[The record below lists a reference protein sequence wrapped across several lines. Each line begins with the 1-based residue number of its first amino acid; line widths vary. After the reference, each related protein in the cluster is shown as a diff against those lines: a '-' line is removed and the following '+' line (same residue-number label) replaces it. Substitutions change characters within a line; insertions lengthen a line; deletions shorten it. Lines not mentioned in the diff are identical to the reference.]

1 MHSRRWYVSDDQK
14 YLFQFVN
21 ACLIRTLVWLKFHKE
36 LFDFNE
42 DVYMCCAYIPPS
54 NSSHHALY
62 DCELF
67 RVLENSII
75 TYSTKG
81 KVCLVGDLN
90 SRTADYDD
98 VITDDSVH
106 SSLQDRL
113 NNLFTYT
120 NDLCLSKRMNPDK
133 VMQVYWIKDTKRS
146 SWKWICD

>member
-1 MHSRRWYVSDDQK
+1 
-14 YLFQFVN
+14 
-21 ACLIRTLVWLKFHKE
+21 
-36 LFDFNE
+36 
-42 DVYMCCAYIPPS
+42 MCCAYIPPS

-106 SSLQDRL
+106 SSLMHFDLSLGKDLHTTLSVSKQKS
-113 NNLFTYT
+113 LFIQHSERNITSYVFKKFKKA
-120 NDLCLSKRMNPDK
+120 LSFNKRENK
-133 VMQVYWIKDTKRS
+133 TK
-146 SWKWICD
+146 